1 MDWIDWVV
9 VAIIASSG
17 IFGLFRGLVHEVVS
31 IIGWITAFIL
41 AKLFSPIVYELLGR
55 WLEQDSIR
63 WVLAWL
69 IPFITVLLI
78 AAAIKFILREL
89 LETTGLG
96 GVNVILGG
104 VFGVIKGGLIIT
116 VVVLLLRLTIFSDF
130 EPIRPQ
136 SRLLPYFDR
145 FAAQLADP
153 IADYLSPKIS
163 QLKMKVQELEQQG
176 ETPDPIELLNELGW
190 DDKAMDY
197 IRAHPDML
205 DTVLQELED
214 NPEWR
219 KDWEKSVE
227 EWKQKF
233 QHD

>member
-1 MDWIDWVV
+1 MDWIDW
-9 VAIIASSG
+9 IIVIIIGSAG
-17 IFGLFRGLVHEVVS
+17 LFGLFRGLVHEVVS
-31 IIGWITAFIL
+31 IIGWIAAFIL
-41 AKLFSPIVYELLGR
+41 AKLFSPTVYELLGS
-55 WLEQDSIR
+55 WLEQDSVR
-63 WVLAWL
+63 WVLAWM

-96 GVNVILGG
+96 GVNIALGG

-136 SRLLPYFDR
+136 SRLLPYFDK

-153 IADYLSPKIS
+153 IADYLSPKIQ
-163 QLKMKVQELEQQG
+163 QLKMKVQELDSQG
-176 ETPDPIELLNELGW
+176 ETPDPIMLLNELGW

-197 IRAHPDML
+197 IRAHPEML
-205 DTVLQELED
+205 NTVLQELKD
-214 NPEWR
+214 NPDWR
-219 KDWEKSVE
+219 KDWEEKVA
-227 EWKQKF
+227 EWKQKI
-233 QHD
+233 QQD